1 MNTTAV
7 IGAGPAGLAAAKY
20 LKQHG
25 LAPTVFEQGDS
36 VGGQWCGGAPYSG
49 VWPNMFTNTSR
60 LMTAFSDFPHRDE
73 RPVYATNQHMHAYLQ
88 AYARHFGLESD
99 LRLSTRVVGLERT
112 PSADGWQLTYQTGAE
127 PERTETF
134 DRVAIASGR
143 YHKPRIPD
151 VPGLDS
157 FTGEGGV
164 SHTFDYRGPAAYRGM
179 NVLVAGGSISAL
191 EIASDLAAQS
201 AGAVI
206 SSQRRQRY
214 VLSKLIAGVPVEHLA
229 FNRFGALANESFPLD
244 DVAREMKHF
253 IVSTCGRPDQYG
265 ALAAPDSVLEAG
277 ITQSQN
283 FLPFVAEGRI
293 IAKPWIRGVR
303 GRQVVFTDGTSLDVD
318 ALIFG
323 TGFALD
329 LPFLADSLTQPL
341 ALDQEHI
348 DLHAHTLHPDLP
360 GLAFLGLYDIVGP
373 AYPVLEL
380 QARWITYLWSGQRP
394 MPADEEMRAGIE
406 AYQAARH
413 LPQSVPMH
421 LLAIQFARLAGVE
434 PRLDEFPQLARELL
448 FGPLCPI
455 SFRLSG
461 PDALADA
468 ADGVAA
474 AAALSGAVPEPD
486 LAPEHTGQIQALASA
501 RGDGELTRLL
511 GALESV
517 RRWRA
522 APDAGSAAGRP

>member
-25 LAPTVFEQGDS
+25 LVPTIFEQGDS

-49 VWPNMFTNTSR
+49 VWPNMYTNTCR

-73 RPVYATNQHMHAYLQ
+73 RPVYATNQQMHGYLQ
-88 AYARHFGLESD
+88 AYTRHFGLESD
-99 LRLSTRVVGLERT
+99 LRLRTRVVGLERT
-112 PSADGWQLTYQTGAE
+112 PSADGWRVTYQIGDG

-134 DRVAIASGR
+134 DRVVIASGR

-164 SHTFDYRGPAAYRGM
+164 SHTFEYRGPEAYRGM

-191 EIASDLAAQS
+191 EIASDLAAQGT
-201 AGAVI
+201 GAVV

-229 FNRFGALANESFPLD
+229 FNRFGALATESFPLD

-253 IVSTCGRPDQYG
+253 IVSACGRPDQYG

-277 ITQSQN
+277 ITQNQN

-293 IAKPWIRGVR
+293 IAKPWIRDVR
-303 GRQVVFTDGTSLDVD
+303 GRRVVFTDGTSLDVD

-329 LPFLADSLTQPL
+329 LPYLADPLTRPL

-348 DLHAHTLHPDLP
+348 DLYAHTLHPDLP

-394 MPADEEMRAGIE
+394 MPSDEEMRAGIE
-406 AYQAARH
+406 ACRSGRH

-421 LLAIQFARLAGVE
+421 LLAIQFSRLAGVE

-468 ADGVAA
+468 ADGVASA
-474 AAALSGAVPEPD
+474 AAASGAVPEPE
-486 LAPEHTGQIQALASA
+486 LAPEQTAQIQALASA

-511 GALESV
+511 VALEST

-522 APDAGSAAGRP
+522 APDAGSAAGRS